1 MNNLNNKM
9 RSAGLTFLLLAGAS
23 LFAENA
29 YTIADEIYEIPG
41 RTRESALLSV
51 LGNAEGMTFGSK
63 EELEAFVAAR
73 AQKMENLRSFK
84 KSGIEIVYP
93 ETPNV
98 AEPAPDPSAAVPVTL
113 KVSITDGT
121 PFFPI
126 PYAFYNSNDGF
137 QAGTLL
143 TVPNIAGSLQDLLFI
158 GLYTAPPD
166 ENDKLQWTNPNFM
179 MLATWSGIRVK
190 PFELGFSGI
199 ALKLNQLIEDRGV
212 PVIKTNSLQAAG
224 TFRVTYPFSDRLS
237 DTVSLRL
244 GGSPQNTII
253 YNDDPDFLSYGP
265 ISFSKELKNTVS
277 YTDVDWIGNFR
288 DGIKASVSTSYAVY
302 EPRYADEWDDLMAE
316 VEFAGYYAATD
327 RFNPNFRVYS
337 FVNSGLPQI
346 NPAGY
351 IRGIRNT
358 ELKGNTGVFVN
369 TGLQTKL
376 FRFGTAELHL
386 TPGVDWAFVHA
397 YEDPDYTTENGF
409 GVGTDL
415 VLVFDAMKTFPIKLG
430 VAYDLRPKYGDDI
443 GNRIEV
449 DFNFSFA
456 Y

>member
-1 MNNLNNKM
+1 M
-9 RSAGLTFLLLAGAS
+9 
-23 LFAENA
+23 
-29 YTIADEIYEIPG
+29 
-41 RTRESALLSV
+41 
-51 LGNAEGMTFGSK
+51 
-63 EELEAFVAAR
+63 
-73 AQKMENLRSFK
+73 
-84 KSGIEIVYP
+84 
-93 ETPNV
+93 
-98 AEPAPDPSAAVPVTL
+98 
-113 KVSITDGT
+113 
-121 PFFPI
+121 
-126 PYAFYNSNDGF
+126 
-137 QAGTLL
+137 
-143 TVPNIAGSLQDLLFI
+143 
-158 GLYTAPPD
+158 
-166 ENDKLQWTNPNFM
+166 
-179 MLATWSGIRVK
+179 
-190 PFELGFSGI
+190 
-199 ALKLNQLIEDRGV
+199 
-212 PVIKTNSLQAAG
+212 
-224 TFRVTYPFSDRLS
+224 
-237 DTVSLRL
+237 
-244 GGSPQNTII
+244 
-253 YNDDPDFLSYGP
+253 
-265 ISFSKELKNTVS
+265 
-277 YTDVDWIGNFR
+277 DWIGNFR

-316 VEFAGYYAATD
+316 VEVAGYYAATD

>member
-316 VEFAGYYAATD
+316 VEVAGYYAATD

>member
-1 MNNLNNKM
+1 MNNKPIIQRTAKLI
-9 RSAGLTFLLLAGAS
+9 ALLLLTGTA
-23 LFAENA
+23 LFAEPV

-41 RTRESALLSV
+41 RTQESALLAI
-51 LGNAEGMTFGSK
+51 LGNAKGMTFGTK
-63 EELEAFVAAR
+63 DELEAFVAAR
-73 AQKMENLRSFK
+73 AQKMENLRAFK
-84 KSGIEIVYP
+84 KSGIEIIYP
-93 ETPNV
+93 E
-98 AEPAPDPSAAVPVTL
+98 AQGAAQSDTLISVTL

-143 TVPNIAGSLQDLLFI
+143 TLPNIAGSLQNLLVI

-179 MLATWSGIRVK
+179 LLGTWSGIRIAPVS
-190 PFELGFSGI
+190 LGFSGI
-199 ALKLNQLIEDRGV
+199 ALKLNQLVENRGV
-212 PVIKTNSLQAAG
+212 PVIKMNTIQTSGAV
-224 TFRVTYPFSDRLS
+224 RVTYPFTEVLS
-237 DTVSLRL
+237 ETLAFRI
-244 GGSPQNTII
+244 GGSPQSTII
-253 YNDDPDFLSYGP
+253 YNDDSKYLSYGP
-265 ISFSKELKNTVS
+265 MSFSWELKNVIAFE
-277 YTDVDWIGNFR
+277 DVNWIGNFR
-288 DGIKASVSTSYAVY
+288 NGLKASFSTGYSVYNPEYA
-302 EPRYADEWDDLMAE
+302 PRWDDFVGE
-316 VEFAGYYAATD
+316 IEIAGYWAATD
-327 RFNPNFRVYS
+327 RFNFNFRLYS

-386 TPGVDWAFVHA
+386 TPGLDYAFVYA
-397 YEDPDYTTENGF
+397 YKDPDYKNESGF
-409 GVGTDL
+409 GVGADL
-415 VLVFDAMKTFPIKLG
+415 VLVFDSMKTFPIKFG
-430 VAYDLRPKYGDDI
+430 AAYDLRPKYGNNV
-443 GNRIEV
+443 GKRIEV